1 MVFSSL
7 IFVFVFLV
15 LNLTILLFCGS
26 IRTQNIVMLVSSL
39 IFYAWGGP
47 KLVFLLCGM
56 TLVCWLGALVVERM
70 NGGLRKAAL
79 AVTTVIVLGLLG
91 YYKYANF
98 LVANFA
104 AITRLDIAV
113 PNIVLPIGISF
124 YTFQL
129 LSYVVDVY
137 RREVPAQRKYWL
149 LLLYASLFHQCIAGP
164 IVRYKDIFEDI
175 TDRSVNMQD
184 ISDGIMRFSV
194 GFAKKALLA
203 NTCAVLADTFLPTE
217 QAALHGASSL
227 AILCGG
233 IMYMLQIYLDFS
245 AYSDMAIGMGRMVGF
260 HYRENFNYP
269 YMSTSVTEF
278 WRRWH
283 ISLGTFFRDYVYIP
297 LGGNRCSVGR
307 AYFQY
312 VRGLGPDRYV
322 ARRHVYLLVVTLLG
336 WYLFRFEDL
345 GMLGTALAG
354 LFCMNGNPLADA
366 STTMTLVNYC
376 FFIIVAIV
384 ACTPL
389 ASRIGNWLRKGAPSS
404 SSVATVYGTLL
415 TLVPIVL
422 LFFSFI
428 SLIGNSYNPFLYSQF

>member
-104 AITRLDIAV
+104 AITQLDIAV

-184 ISDGIMRFSV
+184 ISDGILRFSV

-203 NTCAVLADTFLPTE
+203 NTCAVLADTFLPAE

-307 AYFQY
+307 HIFNMFVVWGLTGMWHGASWNYILWGLYYF
-312 VRGLGPDRYV
+312 V
-322 ARRHVYLLVVTLLG
+322 LLVLENMFSVSKRIRCCTFVHCAMFICWLLPF
-336 WYLFRFEDL
+336 W
-345 GMLGTALAG
+345 AG
-354 LFCMNGNPLADA
+354 IYSGLKIWVCWERRWPGCSA
-366 STTMTLVNYC
+366 ST
-376 FFIIVAIV
+376 AIR
-384 ACTPL
+384 L
-389 ASRIGNWLRKGAPSS
+389 W
-404 SSVATVYGTLL
+404 TVQ
-415 TLVPIVL
+415 PR
-422 LFFSFI
+422 
-428 SLIGNSYNPFLYSQF
+428 